1 MNYDMDYEHSRRH
14 VCTQQQMSVVRDV
27 RAYDVFVLEFAQT
40 LDVLSPVLVRLL
52 QRRRHRLIALDTA
65 VNTTMHV
72 TSQRYVV

>member
-1 MNYDMDYEHSRRH
+1 MNYDMDYEHSRI
-14 VCTQQQMSVVRDV
+14 CTQQQMSVVRDV
-27 RAYDVFVLEFAQT
+27 RAYDVLVLEFAQS